1 MRRNSI
7 PKEMLDF
14 AEGKEMLFG
23 GMCGQHVRA
32 DEESK
37 KSGVNVGHAEW
48 SSFH

>member
-1 MRRNSI
+1 MRRSSI

-14 AEGKEMLFG
+14 AAAKEMLFG
-23 GMCGQHVRA
+23 GMCGQYLRA

-37 KSGVNVGHAEW
+37 KGLVNVGPAEW